1 MGTKTKP
8 KIWLLVLIFL
18 LLMVL
23 ILVGPDLG
31 TVMLMMPILFTMLFV
46 AGAKVKHLL
55 IMVLMAPIFLLLM
68 ILILVEPALGTVML
82 MMSILFIM
90 LFVAGVKVKHLL
102 IILLMALAVSPL
114 LWHKWHKTKPYQRT
128 RISSTPRANKR
139 PGVPSPNQR
148 TRISSTPGANKGPPA
163 VPSPISSNEYEFGLK
178 TSLSHSAR
186 SKKEFC
192 DMVRDPVQFKRV
204 IASKKNRLSFK
215 SRGAGFFNSG
225 VCWWHSRLTRSATY
239 LTVYRPDLPK
249 PTKKQV
255 LKIFDAYFHN
265 SRVVEIPG
273 YENLREFSSDWED
286 LLLKKLEDW
295 QKVDGIFGF
304 AWVGGLAGKTEV
316 SPEEL
321 KDKMDNL
328 FKEVRTEN
336 KIVYQKLQQPGIRA
350 HSWLVFDMKKT
361 SDGYV
366 LRTTNS
372 SSSNMKVAHYK
383 IGDQYFRH
391 RFGIISY
398 YTFVPYTEFENE
410 LKKIRA
416 AQERYCR
423 SN

>member
-8 KIWLLVLIFL
+8 KIWLMVLIFL
-18 LLMVL
+18 LLMAL
-23 ILVGPDLG
+23 ILLEPDLG

-46 AGAKVKHLL
+46 AGVKVKHLL
-55 IMVLMAPIFLLLM
+55 IIVLMAPIFLLLM
-68 ILILVEPALGTVML
+68 VLILVEPDLGTVML
-82 MMSILFIM
+82 MMPILFTM

-148 TRISSTPGANKGPPA
+148 TRISSTPRADKHPPA
-163 VPSPISSNEYEFGLK
+163 VPSPISNNEYEFGVKRPL
-178 TSLSHSAR
+178 AR
-186 SKKEFC
+186 PAWSKKEFC
-192 DMVRDPVQFKRV
+192 DMVRDPVQFQR
-204 IASKKNRLSFK
+204 ILLDKKNRLLF
-215 SRGAGFFNSG
+215 RGKGGFLNRG

-265 SRVVEIPG
+265 NRVVEIPG
-273 YENLREFSSDWED
+273 YENLREFSRDWED

-295 QKVDGIFGF
+295 QLVDGIFGF
-304 AWVGGLAGKTEV
+304 AGLRGLAGKTEV
-316 SPEEL
+316 FPEEL
-321 KDKMDNL
+321 KNKMDNL
-328 FKEVRTEN
+328 FKQVRVEN
-336 KIVYQKLQQPGIRA
+336 EIVYQKLQQPGINA

-372 SSSNMKVAHYK
+372 RSLRTKEARYK
-383 IGDQYFRH
+383 IGDQYLRQ
-391 RFGIISY
+391 RFFVTPQ
-398 YTFVPYTEFENE
+398 TFVPYTEFENE

>member
-1 MGTKTKP
+1 LKGQKEMGTKTKP
-8 KIWLLVLIFL
+8 KIWLVVLIFL

-23 ILVGPDLG
+23 ILVEPDLG
-31 TVMLMMPILFTMLFV
+31 TVMLMMSLLFT
-46 AGAKVKHLL
+46 
-55 IMVLMAPIFLLLM
+55 
-68 ILILVEPALGTVML
+68 
-82 MMSILFIM
+82 M

-102 IILLMALAVSPL
+102 IIVLMALAVSPL
-114 LWHKWHKTKPYQRT
+114 LWHKWHKMKPYQRT

-148 TRISSTPGANKGPPA
+148 TRISSTPRANKRPPA
-163 VPSPISSNEYEFGLK
+163 VPSPISNNEYEFGVK
-178 TSLSHSAR
+178 RSLAR
-186 SKKEFC
+186 PAWSKKEFC
-192 DMVRDPVQFKRV
+192 DMVRDPVQFQRV
-204 IASKKNRLSFK
+204 IASEKNRLSFT
-215 SRGAGFFNSG
+215 SRGAGFLNSG
-225 VCWWHSRLTRSATY
+225 LCWWHSRLTRSATY

-273 YENLREFSSDWED
+273 YKNLQEFSRDWED
-286 LLLKKLEDW
+286 LLLKKLGDW
-295 QKVDGIFGF
+295 QKVDGILGF

-321 KDKMDNL
+321 KNKMDNL
-328 FKEVRTEN
+328 FKQVRIEN
-336 KIVYQKLQQPGIRA
+336 KIVYQKLQHPGIGA

-372 SSSNMKVAHYK
+372 SSSNVKVAHYK
-383 IGDQYFRH
+383 IGDQYLRH